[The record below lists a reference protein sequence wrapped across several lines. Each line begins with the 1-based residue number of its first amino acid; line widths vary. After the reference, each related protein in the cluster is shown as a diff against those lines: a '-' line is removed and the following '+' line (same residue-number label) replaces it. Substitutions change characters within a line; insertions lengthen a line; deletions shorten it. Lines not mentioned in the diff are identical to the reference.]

1 MEAAPAYRG
10 DLRTSRPDRWGHGRR
25 TAATARPHVGAGQR
39 SVGHTELMKLNST
52 KSTLLVT
59 D

>member
-10 DLRTSRPDRWGHGRR
+10 DLRTSWPDRWGHGRC
-25 TAATARPHVGAGQR
+25 TAAIARPHVDAGLWPV
-39 SVGHTELMKLNST
+39 SHTELMKLN
-52 KSTLLVT
+52 L